1 MVVILRKT
9 LYRDSPL
16 PHELE
21 EGNLLTHYVGHFLD
35 MVIHGMNKTV
45 WIDNQK
51 EESQEHRLS
60 MLYEAFSENNTIIGR
75 SLSFGLFMSLA
86 GLVVVLIYLLIQ
98 F

>member
-1 MVVILRKT
+1 
-9 LYRDSPL
+9 
-16 PHELE
+16 
-21 EGNLLTHYVGHFLD
+21 